1 MEHILA
7 KLATPVAAV
16 LAAANAPSDGA
27 LDGDLKVAELILTED
42 VLLVVANLWHATH
55 WDVLE
60 NTALAAANDAAQKAR
75 RATERAAPE
84 A

>member
-1 MEHILA
+1 MEQILA

-16 LAAANAPSDGA
+16 LAAANAPS
-27 LDGDLKVAELILTED
+27 DGDLKVAELILTED

>member
-1 MEHILA
+1 MCIRDRPLQ
-7 KLATPVAAV
+7 V
-16 LAAANAPSDGA
+16 
-27 LDGDLKVAELILTED
+27 
-42 VLLVVANLWHATH
+42 VVANLWHATH